1 MIFLKKEIAFFLNV
15 HLYKYI
21 NLNIDMDLEIGT
33 DMYIGIRVQIWYGCE
48 YKVNILSMSFEMSVL
63 ILLFFAYLHFLPFQ
77 Y

>member
-1 MIFLKKEIAFFLNV
+1 
-15 HLYKYI
+15 
-21 NLNIDMDLEIGT
+21 MDLEIRT

-48 YKVNILSMSFEMSVL
+48 YKVNILSMSFEIMSVL